1 MISESLNSC
10 PLHAVCKSA
19 VRSRE
24 TMSLAFACWSCSV
37 GVSLSLF
44 PVLLFVVSEDV
55 DDGTVADDV
64 PPIPLLFL
72 PRLCLKLSVMVA
84 MVKGASMIMYDTQN
98 MNRLLASFRRP
109 RLSI

>member
-1 MISESLNSC
+1 M
-10 PLHAVCKSA
+10 
-19 VRSRE
+19 
-24 TMSLAFACWSCSV
+24 

-44 PVLLFVVSEDV
+44 AVLLFVVSEDV

-84 MVKGASMIMYDTQN
+84 MVK
-98 MNRLLASFRRP
+98 RVL
-109 RLSI
+109 